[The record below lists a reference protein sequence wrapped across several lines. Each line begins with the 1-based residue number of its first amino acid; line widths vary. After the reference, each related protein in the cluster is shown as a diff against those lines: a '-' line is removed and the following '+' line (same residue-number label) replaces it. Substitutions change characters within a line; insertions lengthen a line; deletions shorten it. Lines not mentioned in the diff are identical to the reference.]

1 MSATQALNELL
12 VEVAEAADLKALAA
26 CLLRVGKAI
35 GLEAPAV
42 IDDYSKYRV
51 LTVEDGM
58 AFASLLGWPEAA
70 QQAWSDQ
77 KLYRFSPIAAVCR
90 VTTRPFVWDA
100 AVVAEAVRAT
110 AHPQQVHWPATPEQG
125 IFGGLT
131 VPVHLPGARTGS
143 VSWYARNDDIRP
155 EAVLRE
161 HRHALRSIGYCAM
174 DLIYALRMDKADGAA
189 PAPLL
194 TEREV
199 ECLSW
204 AALGLTDKEIGER
217 INRSHT
223 TARFHLDNAIG
234 KLGARNRTQAV
245 AVAVHNG
252 LIHPHEE

>member
-1 MSATQALNELL
+1 MSAVQELDVL
-12 VEVAEAADLKALAA
+12 VTGVASAPDLQTLAE
-26 CLLRVGKAI
+26 CLLCVGQAI
-35 GLEAPAV
+35 GLESPAV

-58 AFASLLGWPEAA
+58 AFASLLGWPAA
-70 QQAWSDQ
+70 APEAWSEQ

-100 AVVAEAVRAT
+100 ATVAEAVRAA
-110 AHPQQVHWPATPEQG
+110 AHPHQVDWPATPERG
-125 IFGGLT
+125 IYGGLT

-143 VSWYARNDDIRP
+143 VSWYARNPDVRP
-155 EAVLRE
+155 EAILRE
-161 HRHALRSIGYCAM
+161 HQHALRNIGYCAM
-174 DLIYALRMDKADGAA
+174 DLIYALRMDKADSAV

-245 AVAVHNG
+245 AVAVHKG